1 MNIYHFMPT
10 IDAILKQIP
19 NNTGVADASLS
30 FNKTGDGMLFATYA
44 TLDGEA
50 FYIKMNYRTQRDE
63 EWNDDESDIP
73 TDVNGHLEME
83 FYQAGRMTITL
94 YKTTL
99 TVIERRGGVQ
109 KRPVTRGKWIHEE
122 MKNACITA
130 TVKLKEVQRMRE
142 MMQKNSK

>member
-10 IDAILKQIP
+10 INAILEQIP
-19 NNTGVADASLS
+19 RNTGVAESSLS

-44 TLDGEA
+44 TLDGNA
-50 FYIKMNYRTQRDE
+50 YYIKMNYRTHQDE

-83 FYQAGRMTITL
+83 FYQAGHLTRLLCKKTL
-94 YKTTL
+94 I
-99 TVIERRGGVQ
+99 VIEKRKGVV

-122 MKNACITA
+122 MKLACITA
-130 TVKLKEVQRMRE
+130 TVKLDEIKRMKQVLE
-142 MMQKNSK
+142 NNNK